1 MLRGSQKR
9 LAQHGP
15 ASAADHA
22 RGAALPTDGGGAS
35 GTSPTVDLEKSAP
48 EPGRRSS
55 GRWRPL
61 QEAETK
67 GYDAGKKIKG
77 RRRHLLVDTL
87 GLLLIAWMTTGDVQ
101 DRDATPA
108 VLPLAAQLYP
118 SLKKVWVD
126 GGYAGPKV
134 QAVAQESG
142 IDVEVVKRSDQ
153 AKGFVLLPKRWI
165 GERTFGWLNRQ
176 RRLSKDY
183 ERQKSSSEAF
193 IHLGMIDLMLRRR
206 A

>member
-1 MLRGSQKR
+1 MSVLWLLSLRPYRRSW
-9 LAQHGP
+9 QHN
-15 ASAADHA
+15 
-22 RGAALPTDGGGAS
+22 
-35 GTSPTVDLEKSAP
+35 PTVHVSGP
-48 EPGRRSS
+48 SS
-55 GRWRPL
+55 GR
-61 QEAETK
+61 K
-67 GYDAGKKIKG
+67 
-77 RRRHLLVDTL
+77 RHLLVDTL
-87 GLLLIAWMTTGDVQ
+87 GLLLVAWMTTGDVQ

-108 VLPLAAQLYP
+108 VLPLAAQQYP
-118 SLKKVWVD
+118 TLKKVWVD
-126 GGYAGPKV
+126 GGYTGPKV

-183 ERQKSSSEAF
+183 ERQESSSEAF
-193 IHLGMIDLMLRRR
+193 IQLGMIDLMLRRL